1 MQQSTR
7 STCSETE
14 DTSLFV
20 FIVLK
25 KLLMMNTL
33 FPGVKFACVKG
44 NIQSDKF
51 LLRPSAAVSTDMT
64 KQQEEK

>member
-25 KLLMMNTL
+25 KLLKNTL

-44 NIQSDKF
+44 NIQSANF

>member
-14 DTSLFV
+14 ETSLFV

-25 KLLMMNTL
+25 KPLKMNTV

-44 NIQSDKF
+44 NIQSANF
-51 LLRPSAAVSTDMT
+51 LLGRSAAVSTDMT